1 MVGLKVKSLISH
13 HKPAEVQALLE
24 IALERQLVLTGEHR
38 LGLPVRH
45 AYLVVPGQYTLL
57 SEGTHA
63 HVWTDEYNRVS

>member
-1 MVGLKVKSLISH
+1 MEYH
-13 HKPAEVQALLE
+13 EAAEVQALLE
-24 IALERQLVLTGEHR
+24 IALERQLVLAREHR
-38 LGLPVRH
+38 LGLSVRH